1 MWVGLIRPDGY
12 DCVQIDGQL
21 SEYQKLVGGYL
32 ETVPTKL
39 HGLLLLLDE
48 EGKLKDKTPNIPAT
62 MLAGLIGYDVIV
74 GDAVL
79 VRLNAV
85 GDDWTGWEA
94 RDSCR
99 MAVVE
104 AFLAGTR

>member
-79 VRLNAV
+79 SDRLGSLIHLLRA
-85 GDDWTGWEA
+85 TSERA
-94 RDSCR
+94 PAS
-99 MAVVE
+99 
-104 AFLAGTR
+104 L